1 MLFESLR
8 TLRASP
14 ATSALLTLIAAAA
27 TSVILLATAETLQA
41 ERTILGSLEAPELRL
56 IILRDIDGSAGLPV
70 QAADRI
76 QAASSVEWAVG
87 LGDAEDVA
95 VFEGGPAVPLR
106 ALFGTAPPPLRLPR
120 TYYEGNVALG
130 DRAVVK
136 AGLIDGLGT
145 VSSRTRTYSA
155 GGRFDVEEPLG
166 FLASSGARQPEQGE
180 QPSQIAI
187 LTEEVAAL
195 DATARFAVNAAGAAS
210 PTRLSISMPDDIE
223 TLRSAIAG
231 EIGNSG
237 RSLTLLVLTGAGG
250 LLALVT
256 SVGVVLKRAD
266 LGRRRALGA
275 TRGYI
280 IQLVLSQ
287 AAVTSLTGAVV
298 GAAAS
303 HLYRWSSSQLAPSL
317 EFSIAAVVLVTAA
330 SMMAGLI
337 PAIGAS
343 LSDPV
348 KVLRIP

>member
-1 MLFESLR
+1 MLIESIR
-8 TLRASP
+8 ALRAGA
-14 ATSALLTLIAAAA
+14 ATSALLTLTAAAA

-56 IILRDIDGSAGLPV
+56 IILRDIDGSAGLPPE
-70 QAADRI
+70 AAERI

-87 LGDAEDVA
+87 LGEAADVA

-106 ALFGTAPPPLRLPR
+106 ALFGAAPPPLRLPP
-120 TYYEGNVALG
+120 TYFEGNVALG
-130 DRAVVK
+130 ERAVVK
-136 AGLIDGLGT
+136 AGLTDGLGT
-145 VSSRTRTYSA
+145 VSSETRAYPA
-155 GGRFDVEEPLG
+155 GGSFDVDEPLG
-166 FLASSGARQPEQGE
+166 FLASSATRQAEPGE

-187 LTEEVAAL
+187 LAEEVAAL
-195 DATARFAVNAAGAAS
+195 DATARFAVDAAGASS
-210 PTRLSISMPDDIE
+210 PSRLSVSMPDDIE

-237 RSLTLLVLTGAGG
+237 RTLTLLVLSGTAG
-250 LLALVT
+250 LLALIT
-256 SVGVVLKRAD
+256 SVGVVLRRTD

-280 IQLVLSQ
+280 LRLVLSQ
-287 AAVTSLTGAVV
+287 AAITSVAGAVV

-317 EFSIAAVVLVTAA
+317 EFSIATVVLVAAA

-348 KVLRIP
+348 RVLRIP